1 MVGQLNS
8 LLTQNSDNIDETMEN
23 VRLLTGNLRELTDT
37 LKTSPTSI
45 IRGTGVK
52 DRKPGGIK

>member
-1 MVGQLNS
+1 
-8 LLTQNSDNIDETMEN
+8 
-23 VRLLTGNLRELTDT
+23 LRQLTDT

-52 DRKPGGIK
+52 DRRPGGLTK